1 MSASPLPALPRAWAT
16 PSASLT
22 LRGPAP
28 PCPAGL
34 YSFCKALET
43 LETGVLGG
51 FYFKV
56 GLGKNTSIVPAAHRC

>member
-1 MSASPLPALPRAWAT
+1 MQLHCTAKCLTGARPCPQHATRASP
-16 PSASLT
+16 T

-28 PCPAGL
+28 SCPAGL

-51 FYFKV
+51 FFFKV
-56 GLGKNTSIVPAAHRC
+56 NLGVGAA